1 MGGAEI
7 NIISIVG
14 TLIQL
19 HTKTVSLY
27 SLHDYYMHTTKGT
40 STLWERCIEGYCT
53 QMYTDVHTC
62 TQMYT
67 DVHRCTQMY
76 TDVHTCTH
84 MYTHVHRCTHMYTHV
99 HTCTQMY
106 THVHRCTH
114 MYTDVHTCTHMYC
127 SLIHIKFH

>member
-1 MGGAEI
+1 MNFSYSNIGGAEI
-7 NIISIVG
+7 NIISIMG

-40 STLWERCIEGYCT
+40 STLWERCIEGY
-53 QMYTDVHTC
+53 Y
-62 TQMYT
+62 
-67 DVHRCTQMY
+67 
-76 TDVHTCTH
+76 
-84 MYTHVHRCTHMYTHV
+84 
-99 HTCTQMY
+99 TQMY

-114 MYTDVHTCTHMYC
+114 MYTDVHRCTHMYTDVHTCTQMYTDVHTCTQMYTHVHRCTQMYTHVHTC